1 MRPEQLRLALVVGML
16 LSAGMLLFNPIEP
29 KMNTE
34 VIFDDE
40 AMMKIRE
47 GSTEDENYQLVLRI
61 RHDEGGLLTNNLTR
75 VQDLLQLETEFLDGS
90 NPDTSWDSCVA
101 EDSADCEY
109 SSLNIDRVI
118 TPFGAW
124 SDAFDSRNRSL
135 QEATRWADVLQP
147 ENEEGWC
154 GNSANNAEKSAFEAT
169 LLMLPEGANF
179 GVACPAFPGASATQA
194 PASNEILWLVYVGA
208 GGQGGDWNEL
218 NIWADKVSENTDYE
232 ISAAGVNM
240 MYGKAKANAEAEL
253 VMVIIPSIFL
263 LGLILTI
270 GLRDWQVAAATIGGV
285 CLVIGAELGLL
296 SLFDFEFSVLDG
308 IALPIIMGVAVDGAY
323 WYSRSSRNRD
333 EVRGMLF
340 VAMITTVAAVSLAL
354 FSPIRAQRSLGL
366 VMAIGIILD
375 WVMTR
380 YLLEDFFLN
389 RRKVHEDFSG
399 TTSTVNSSSVW
410 AWPAALIILASIAVM
425 APPGVNVMDI
435 EQFLPEDDPALVE
448 MEELQSK
455 YVLAS
460 STLAW
465 VVIDLDGGS
474 EEDYQKLQNLQLQIG
489 HHPSVISLETGM
501 LRTPMVIGITAENAT
516 TVDQAVEEGGE
527 TLFLDGSLAQR
538 LQHEGITSGVAI
550 AVFIDGQ
557 NSEAAIQF
565 MDDLDL
571 LMERNQ
577 IDGVVGGDLPTG
589 AQASKTFEESRIT
602 QILSAGL
609 VIFIVAYFALRNP
622 KQAARIAVGS
632 IAIGAAVDG
641 MATLFGGRGVNTA
654 LAVLLGMGFAADY
667 LSHASADHRPTRLD
681 MSARWGAALSS
692 VSVFF
697 LLSMTTFPPA
707 KNTGQL
713 LTISI
718 LFSAILATCLAM
730 VHTGKTTHISEE

>member
-16 LSAGMLLFNPIEP
+16 LSAGLLLFNPIEP

-90 NPDTSWDSCVA
+90 NPDTSWDSCIA
-101 EDSADCEY
+101 ENAEDCEY

-135 QEATRWADVLQP
+135 PEATRWADVLQP
-147 ENEEGWC
+147 EIEEGWC

-179 GVACPAFPGASATQA
+179 GIACPAFPGSSATQA

-218 NIWADKVSENTDYE
+218 NIWADKVSENTDYDV
-232 ISAAGVNM
+232 SAAGVNM
-240 MYGKAKANAEAEL
+240 LYGKAKANAEAEL

-270 GLRDWQVAAATIGGV
+270 GLRDWQVATATIGGV

-333 EVRGMLF
+333 EVRSMLF

-399 TTSTVNSSSVW
+399 VTSTANSSSAW
-410 AWPAALIILASIAVM
+410 AWPVALIILASIAVM

-474 EEDYQKLQNLQLQIG
+474 EEDYLKLQNLQQQIG

-538 LQHEGITSGVAI
+538 LQHEGVTSGVAI

-565 MDDLDL
+565 MDDLHL

-577 IDGVVGGDLPTG
+577 MVGVVGGDLPTG
-589 AQASKTFEESRIT
+589 ALASKTFEESRIA

-609 VIFIVAYFALRNP
+609 VIFIFAYFALRNP

-697 LLSMTTFPPA
+697 LLSLTTFPPA

-718 LFSAILATCLAM
+718 LFSAILATCLAL
-730 VHTGKTTHISEE
+730 VHTGKTAQICEE

>member
-16 LSAGMLLFNPIEP
+16 LSAGLLLFNPIEP

-90 NPDTSWDSCVA
+90 NPDTSWDSCIA
-101 EDSADCEY
+101 ENAEDCEY

-135 QEATRWADVLQP
+135 PEATRWADVLQP
-147 ENEEGWC
+147 EIEEGWC

-179 GVACPAFPGASATQA
+179 GIACPAFPGSSATQA

-218 NIWADKVSENTDYE
+218 NIWADKVSENTDYDV
-232 ISAAGVNM
+232 SAAGVNM
-240 MYGKAKANAEAEL
+240 LYGKAKANAEAEL

-270 GLRDWQVAAATIGGV
+270 GLRDWQVATATIGGV

-333 EVRGMLF
+333 EVRSMLF

-399 TTSTVNSSSVW
+399 VTSTANSSSAW
-410 AWPAALIILASIAVM
+410 AWPVALIILASIAVM

-465 VVIDLDGGS
+465 VVIDVDGGS
-474 EEDYQKLQNLQLQIG
+474 EEDYLKLQNLQQQIG

-516 TVDQAVEEGGE
+516 TVDQAVEEGDE

-538 LQHEGITSGVAI
+538 LQHEGVTSGVAI

-565 MDDLDL
+565 MDDLHL

-577 IDGVVGGDLPTG
+577 MVGVVGGDLPTG
-589 AQASKTFEESRIT
+589 ALASKTFEESRIA

-697 LLSMTTFPPA
+697 LLSLTTFPPA

-718 LFSAILATCLAM
+718 LFSAILATCLAL
-730 VHTGKTTHISEE
+730 VHTGKNTQISEE

>member
-16 LSAGMLLFNPIEP
+16 LSAGLLLFNPIEP

-75 VQDLLQLETEFLDGS
+75 VQDLLQLESEFLDGS

-147 ENEEGWC
+147 EIEEGWC

-179 GVACPAFPGASATQA
+179 GIACPAFPGSSATQA

-218 NIWADKVSENTDYE
+218 NIWADKVSENTDYDV
-232 ISAAGVNM
+232 SAAGVNM
-240 MYGKAKANAEAEL
+240 LYGKAKANAEAEL

-270 GLRDWQVAAATIGGV
+270 GLRDWQVATATIGGV

-333 EVRGMLF
+333 EVRSMLF

-399 TTSTVNSSSVW
+399 VTSSENSSSSW
-410 AWPAALIILASIAVM
+410 AWPVALIILSSIAVM

-516 TVDQAVEEGGE
+516 TVDQAVKEGDE

-538 LQHEGITSGVAI
+538 LQHEGVTSGVAI

-571 LMERNQ
+571 LMQRNQ
-577 IDGVVGGDLPTG
+577 MVGVVGGDLPTG
-589 AQASKTFEESRIT
+589 ALASKTFEESRIT

-697 LLSMTTFPPA
+697 LLSLTTFPPA

-718 LFSAILATCLAM
+718 LFSAILATCLAL
-730 VHTGKTTHISEE
+730 VHTGKTAHFSEE

>member
-16 LSAGMLLFNPIEP
+16 LSAGLLLFNPIEP
-29 KMNTE
+29 KMNTQ

-40 AMMKIRE
+40 AMVKIRE

-61 RHDEGGLLTNNLTR
+61 RHDEGGLLTNNLSR
-75 VQDLLQLETEFLDGS
+75 VQELLQLENELLDGS
-90 NPDTSWDSCVA
+90 NPDTSWDSCT
-101 EDSADCEY
+101 EDDPRDCDF
-109 SSLNIDRVI
+109 SSLSIDRVI

-124 SDAFDSRNRSL
+124 SDAFDSKNRSL
-135 QEATRWADVLQP
+135 QNATRWADVLQP
-147 ENEEGWC
+147 EIENGWC
-154 GNSANNAEKSAFEAT
+154 SNTANNAEISAFEAT

-179 GVACPAFPGASATQA
+179 GVACPAFPGASASQA

-218 NIWADKVSENTDYE
+218 NVWADKVSENTDYNV
-232 ISAAGVNM
+232 SAAGVNM
-240 MYGKAKANAEAEL
+240 MYGKAKATAEAEL
-253 VMVIIPSIFL
+253 LMVIIPSIFL
-263 LGLILTI
+263 LGLMLTI

-296 SLFDFEFSVLDG
+296 SLFNFEFSVLDG

-333 EVRGMLF
+333 EVRSMLF

-389 RRKVHEDFSG
+389 RRKIEVNFSDDNS
-399 TTSTVNSSSVW
+399 TSKLPKTW
-410 AWPAALIILASIAVM
+410 AWPVALIILASIAII
-425 APPGVNVMDI
+425 APPGVNVMDV
-435 EQFLPEDDPALVE
+435 EQFLPEEDPALIE

-465 VVIDLDGGS
+465 VVIDLDGDS
-474 EEDYQKLQNLQLQIG
+474 EEDYQKLQNLQLQMG
-489 HHPSVISLETGM
+489 YHPSVISLETGM
-501 LRTPMVIGITAENAT
+501 LRTPMVIGITSDNAT
-516 TVDQAVEEGGE
+516 TVDQAIEEERE

-538 LQHEGITSGVAI
+538 LQHEGVTSGVAI

-571 LMERNQ
+571 LMESYQ
-577 IDGVVGGDLPTG
+577 IEGVVGGDLPTG
-589 AQASKTFEESRIT
+589 ALASKTFEESRIN
-602 QILSAGL
+602 QILSAGV
-609 VIFIVAYFALRNP
+609 VIFIVAYVALRNP

-667 LSHASADHRPTRLD
+667 LSHASANHRPTRLD
-681 MSARWGAALSS
+681 MSARWWAALSS

-697 LLSMTTFPPA
+697 LLSLTTFPPA

-713 LTISI
+713 LTVSI

-730 VHTGKTTHISEE
+730 RHTGESNRFSEE

>member
-16 LSAGMLLFNPIEP
+16 LSAGLLLFNPIEP

-90 NPDTSWDSCVA
+90 NPDTSWDSCIA
-101 EDSADCEY
+101 ENAEDCEY

-147 ENEEGWC
+147 EIEEGWC

-179 GVACPAFPGASATQA
+179 GIACPAFPGSSATQA

-218 NIWADKVSENTDYE
+218 NIWADKVSENTDYDV
-232 ISAAGVNM
+232 SAAGVNM
-240 MYGKAKANAEAEL
+240 LYGKAKANAEAEL

-270 GLRDWQVAAATIGGV
+270 GLRDWQVATATIGGV

-333 EVRGMLF
+333 EVRSMLF

-399 TTSTVNSSSVW
+399 VTSTANSSSAW
-410 AWPAALIILASIAVM
+410 AWPVALIILASIAVM

-474 EEDYQKLQNLQLQIG
+474 EEDYLKLQNLQQQIG

-538 LQHEGITSGVAI
+538 LQHEGATSGVAI

-565 MDDLDL
+565 MDDLHL

-577 IDGVVGGDLPTG
+577 MVGVVGGDLPTG
-589 AQASKTFEESRIT
+589 ALASKTFEESRIA

-697 LLSMTTFPPA
+697 LLSLTTFPPA

-718 LFSAILATCLAM
+718 LFSAILATCLAL
-730 VHTGKTTHISEE
+730 VHTGKTAQICEE

>member
-16 LSAGMLLFNPIEP
+16 LSAGLLLFHPIEP

-40 AMMKIRE
+40 SLMKIRE
-47 GSTEDENYQLVLRI
+47 GSAEKENYQLVLRI

-75 VQDLLQLETEFLDGS
+75 VQDLLQLEAEFMDGS
-90 NPDTSWDSCVA
+90 NPETSWDSCL
-101 EDSADCEY
+101 EDDPSDCDF
-109 SSLNIDRVI
+109 SSLNIDRVV

-135 QEATRWADVLQP
+135 KDATRWADVLQP
-147 ENEEGWC
+147 EIEQGWC
-154 GNSANNAEKSAFEAT
+154 GNSASNAERSAFEAT
-169 LLMLPEGANF
+169 LLLLPEGANF
-179 GVACPAFPGASATQA
+179 GIACPAFPGASPTQA

-208 GGQGGDWNEL
+208 GGHGGDWNEL
-218 NIWADKVSENTDYE
+218 SIWAEKVSENTDYE

-240 MYGKAKANAEAEL
+240 MYGKAKATAEAEL
-253 VMVIIPSIFL
+253 MMVIIPSIFL
-263 LGLILTI
+263 LGLMLTI
-270 GLRDWQVAAATIGGV
+270 GLRDWQVAVATIAGV

-296 SLFDFEFSVLDG
+296 SLFNFEFSVLDG

-333 EVRGMLF
+333 EVRSMLF
-340 VAMITTVAAVSLAL
+340 VAMVTTVAAVSLAL

-375 WVMTR
+375 WMMTR
-380 YLLEDFFLN
+380 YLLEEFFLK
-389 RRKVHEDFSG
+389 RRKIYDNL
-399 TTSTVNSSSVW
+399 TVEKSEKKSPNVW
-410 AWPAALIILASIAVM
+410 AWPVALLVLTSIAVI
-425 APPGVNVMDI
+425 APPGVNVLDV
-435 EQFLPEDDPALVE
+435 EQFLPEDDPALAE

-465 VVIDLDGGS
+465 VVVDLDGES
-474 EEDYQKLQNLQLQIG
+474 EEDYQKLQDLQMQLG

-501 LRTPMVIGITAENAT
+501 LETPMVIGITSENAT
-516 TVDQAVEEGGE
+516 TVDQAVEEGSG

-538 LQHEGITSGVAI
+538 LQLNGVTTGVAI

-565 MDDLDL
+565 MDDLEL
-571 LMERNQ
+571 LMDRN
-577 IDGVVGGDLPTG
+577 DVEGVVGGDLPTG
-589 AQASKTFEESRIT
+589 AQAAKAFEESRIM
-602 QILSAGL
+602 QILSAGIA
-609 VIFIVAYFALRNP
+609 IFCVAYFALREP
-622 KQAARIAVGS
+622 KQAARIAVGAV
-632 IAIGAAVDG
+632 AIGASVDG

-667 LSHASADHRPTRLD
+667 LSHASANHQSTRLD
-681 MSARWGAALSS
+681 MSARWWAAISS
-692 VSVFF
+692 ASVFF
-697 LLSMTTFPPA
+697 LLSLTTFPPA
-707 KNTGQL
+707 KNTGIL
-713 LTISI
+713 LTFSI
-718 LFSAILATCLAM
+718 LFSAVLATCLAM
-730 VHTGKTTHISEE
+730 SHTGASVVSSEE